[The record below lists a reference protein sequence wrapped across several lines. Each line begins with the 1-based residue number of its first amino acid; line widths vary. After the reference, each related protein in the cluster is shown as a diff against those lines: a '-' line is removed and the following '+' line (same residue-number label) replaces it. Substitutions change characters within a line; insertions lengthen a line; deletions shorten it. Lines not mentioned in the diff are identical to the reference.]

1 MFYIRTTQVLLR
13 LYSIGSHIVEVSLIS
28 LNVTTERLLT
38 DWPLGKSGC
47 PKQAPQRA
55 IRRTDVPAGIRFRRR
70 DRGETR
76 QGGG

>member
-47 PKQAPQRA
+47 PKQAQRA